1 MLLKRIYEWARSQPN
16 KTAVVLDD
24 VAINYASFSRAIDA
38 ARRFLEPYALPAGRT
53 AIVLVNSPLDA
64 WILLL
69 ALRSLGLNTICVYS
83 IDRALELKLRNVAFV
98 VVTQSEL
105 NAHKLEARTLASI
118 NVLTVPKA
126 IYANIHIG
134 ELPLIE
140 SNAIPFG
147 GHIIYTSGT
156 TGSLKKLLLDST
168 FEDRSNETRA
178 RIHSLSKDTITY
190 EIFGL
195 SRGTGARSAPAVWHV
210 GGCVVYDW
218 RPDPLSR
225 IFRHRV
231 NSLQVT
237 PAELRKLI
245 RSLDTSVPMD
255 QDRKL
260 IIGGGFL
267 SVSLAEEAINR
278 VARRLVH
285 TYGASELGATPL
297 LSRFT
302 ATHDMHWLTP
312 GDGRTI
318 QIVDERGNECPEGE
332 LRIPLT
338 DIDCTSYLDD
348 QEASAKVFRNGFFY
362 PGDMAVR
369 RADGRIRILGRV
381 DDVVN
386 VQGRKFAV
394 TPIEHEIQQLLGVDE
409 VCLFCGPNAAG
420 NEELAVAIQSSRQLS
435 RSEVEVVTRR
445 CAPFETVRVTVFNEF
460 PRTETETRKTRRSV
474 LKKLVF
480 GETPLST

>member
-1 MLLKRIYEWARSQPN
+1 M
-16 KTAVVLDD
+16 
-24 VAINYASFSRAIDA
+24 
-38 ARRFLEPYALPAGRT
+38 
-53 AIVLVNSPLDA
+53 
-64 WILLL
+64 
-69 ALRSLGLNTICVYS
+69 
-83 IDRALELKLRNVAFV
+83 
-98 VVTQSEL
+98 
-105 NAHKLEARTLASI
+105 
-118 NVLTVPKA
+118 
-126 IYANIHIG
+126 
-134 ELPLIE
+134 
-140 SNAIPFG
+140 
-147 GHIIYTSGT
+147 
-156 TGSLKKLLLDST
+156 
-168 FEDRSNETRA
+168 
-178 RIHSLSKDTITY
+178 ITY
-190 EIFGL
+190 G
-195 SRGTGARSAPAVWHV
+195 S
-210 GGCVVYDW
+210 
-218 RPDPLSR
+218 
-225 IFRHRV
+225 
-231 NSLQVT
+231 
-237 PAELRKLI
+237 
-245 RSLDTSVPMD
+245 
-255 QDRKL
+255 
-260 IIGGGFL
+260 
-267 SVSLAEEAINR
+267 
-278 VARRLVH
+278 
-285 TYGASELGATPL
+285 SEMGATLL

-348 QEASAKVFRNGFFY
+348 PEASAKVFRNGFFY

-409 VCLFCGPNAAG
+409 VCLFSGLNATG

-435 RSEVEVVTRR
+435 RSEVEAVVRR
-445 CAPFETVRVTVFNEF
+445 CAPFKTVRVTVFNEF